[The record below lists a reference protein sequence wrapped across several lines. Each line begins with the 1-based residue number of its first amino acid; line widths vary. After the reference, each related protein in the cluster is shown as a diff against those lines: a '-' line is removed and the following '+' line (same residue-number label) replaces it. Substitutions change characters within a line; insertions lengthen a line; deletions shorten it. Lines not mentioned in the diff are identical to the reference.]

1 MNLNEAK
8 VLITGGS
15 SGLGYE
21 TAKQLLAKGAM
32 VIINGRNKTNLEK
45 AAKELGAVSM
55 AGDVSKEEDVM
66 RMIET
71 TIKTF
76 GSFNVLINNA
86 AFGHFELLVNMN
98 TEKMRQLYETNVL
111 GAMMVARESA
121 RHFIEK
127 QYGTI
132 VNVSSTAG
140 RAGFSGG
147 TAYASTK
154 FALSGMTECWRTEL
168 RQHNIRVMQVNPSE
182 VQTNFGPNAGRP
194 PKLYNAT
201 KLQSPDIA
209 HTIVSMLEMDDRA
222 FITEATVWATHPK
235 D

>member
-1 MNLNEAK
+1 MNLQEAK

-21 TAKQLLAKGAM
+21 TARQLVSKGAR
-32 VIINGRNKTNLEK
+32 VIISGRNKSNL
-45 AAKELGAVSM
+45 AAAASETGAIPF
-55 AGDVSKEEDVM
+55 AGDVSKEEEVKA
-66 RMIET
+66 MIDFA
-71 TIKTF
+71 IRQLD
-76 GSFNVLINNA
+76 GFNVLINNA
-86 AFGHFELLVNMN
+86 AFGYFDQLVNMD
-98 TEKMRQLYETNVL
+98 TEKVRALFDTNVI

-121 RHFIEK
+121 KHFIEK
-127 QYGTI
+127 QYGHI
-132 VNVSSTAG
+132 INISSTAG

-147 TAYASTK
+147 TAYAASK
-154 FALSGMTECWRTEL
+154 FAISCMTECWRAEL
-168 RQHNIRVMQVNPSE
+168 RQHHIRVMQVNPSE

-194 PKLYNAT
+194 PKVFNPT

-222 FITEATVWATHPK
+222 FITEATVWATNPK

>member
-1 MNLNEAK
+1 MNIKEAR

-21 TAKQLLAKGAM
+21 TAKQLISKGAK
-32 VIINGRNKTNLEK
+32 VIINGRNKTNLEA
-45 AAKELGAVSM
+45 AAKKLGAVSI

-71 TIKTF
+71 TVKEF

-86 AFGHFELLVNMN
+86 AYGHFELLVNMN

-121 RHFIEK
+121 KHFIAQ
-127 QYGTI
+127 QYGNI

-147 TAYASTK
+147 TAYSSSK
-154 FALSGMTECWRTEL
+154 FALSGMTECWRAEL

-194 PKLYNAT
+194 TKPFNAS
-201 KLQSPDIA
+201 KMQSPDIA

-222 FITEATVWATHPK
+222 FITEATVWATNPK

>member
-154 FALSGMTECWRTEL
+154 FALSGMTECWRAEL